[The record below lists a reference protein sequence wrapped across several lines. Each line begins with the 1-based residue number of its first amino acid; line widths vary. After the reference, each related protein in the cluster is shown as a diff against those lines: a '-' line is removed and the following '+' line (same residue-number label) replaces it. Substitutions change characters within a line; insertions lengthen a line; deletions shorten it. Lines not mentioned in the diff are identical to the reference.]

1 MPVLIL
7 ERLRERKREKGCFS
21 RYYLSA
27 KLQMMNYD
35 LSAFVSPT
43 QRYHHYVASN
53 DDDWTKNFQGAVRKS
68 SVTRLS
74 DGFFSFD
81 NL

>member
-1 MPVLIL
+1 MKKRSGMSNYNCFKNRIIMSVLIL

-43 QRYHHYVASN
+43 QRYHH
-53 DDDWTKNFQGAVRKS
+53 
-68 SVTRLS
+68 
-74 DGFFSFD
+74 
-81 NL
+81 